1 MLELIV
7 LLVVALIDVR
17 WALALLIV
25 LSLPEVVS

>member
-17 WALALLIV
+17 WAVALLLV
-25 LSLPEVVS
+25 LVLREGVA

>member
-17 WALALLIV
+17 WALALLLVIAIG
-25 LSLPEVVS
+25 EVVS